1 VTLRSRLVLA
11 LVTMAAILVA
21 PLFIA
26 YDSLNS
32 MRSALR
38 GVQEQDL
45 NATLLL
51 SRVRTAAVELRQA
64 ELQAVYAT
72 DTVARGRPSARV
84 ADAVSALRALSDS
97 LASYGLNVA
106 HSQLESTLDRVEAA
120 IPAEIDA
127 VRRGRGERADSLS
140 KQLQPV
146 MFRLD
151 SIAERTGALLQ
162 QRTADKVEEANVE
175 AGNAQRL
182 TTTAFGFA
190 VALAGLIAIWLTTTI
205 SRPVRDLESGMEAV
219 ADGDFSYHLG
229 IEPMR
234 HDEFGRLA
242 ESYQTMVQQLKQLD
256 QLKAEFVSVASHELK
271 TPINVIIG
279 YLQLLQENV
288 YGDLTPKQR
297 DICLTLASQA
307 QALSRLVRQ
316 LLDVSRFEAGGG
328 KLELRP
334 MPLGPF
340 LAELETTFRVLA
352 IQRGVRF
359 HVDRGSRLP
368 DQVVWDEDRMS
379 EVLGNLLANAFKFT
393 DRGGTVELAVSAA
406 ADTVTMRV
414 RDTGAGIPPENV
426 PYIFEKFF
434 QADNQAS
441 ASAKGTGLGLAI
453 AKTIVTEHGG
463 TISVESAVG
472 GGTTFSI
479 TLPVRA
485 SGGRHHALD
494 DTRLPDHTI
503 EPPSRERFPEL
514 SAS

>member
-1 VTLRSRLVLA
+1 
-11 LVTMAAILVA
+11 MAAILVA

-26 YDSLNS
+26 YNSLNS
-32 MRSALR
+32 MRDALR
-38 GVQEQDL
+38 GVQKQDL
-45 NATLLL
+45 DATLLL
-51 SRVRTAAVELRQA
+51 ARIRTAGEELRQA
-64 ELQAVYAT
+64 ELQLVYAT
-72 DTVARGRPSARV
+72 DTG
-84 ADAVSALRALSDS
+84 AVGSPDTRMAAAVTSIRALSDS
-97 LASYGLNVA
+97 LTGFGLANARADIV
-106 HSQLESTLDRVEAA
+106 STLDQVEAT
-120 IPAEIDA
+120 IPVEFDA
-127 VRRGRGERADSLS
+127 VRRGRGERADSIS
-140 KQLQPV
+140 KRLQPV
-146 MFRLD
+146 LLRVD
-151 SIAERTGALLQ
+151 SIVERSGNFLQ
-162 QRTADKVEEANVE
+162 ARTAEKVEFANIE
-175 AGNAQRL
+175 AGNAQQL
-182 TTTAFGFA
+182 TTSAFGVA

-297 DICLTLASQA
+297 EICLTLASQA

-334 MPLGPF
+334 MPFGPF

-352 IQRGVRF
+352 IQRSVRF
-359 HVDRGSRLP
+359 HVDRGPRLP

-379 EVLGNLLANAFKFT
+379 EVLGNLLSNAFKFT
-393 DRGGTVELAVSAA
+393 ERGGTVELSVSASN
-406 ADTVTMRV
+406 DLVQMHV
-414 RDTGAGIPPENV
+414 RDTGAGIPPQNV

-453 AKTIVTEHGG
+453 AKTIVTAHGG
-463 TISVESAVG
+463 TIGVESTLG
-472 GGTTFSI
+472 SGTRFSI

-485 SGGRHHALD
+485 TGGRHHALD
-494 DTRLPDHTI
+494 DHRV
-503 EPPSRERFPEL
+503 PPSALDSASERMPEL

>member
-1 VTLRSRLVLA
+1 
-11 LVTMAAILVA
+11 MAAILVA

-26 YDSLNS
+26 YNSLNS
-32 MRSALR
+32 MRDALR
-38 GVQEQDL
+38 GVQKQDL
-45 NATLLL
+45 DATLLL
-51 SRVRTAAVELRQA
+51 ARIRTAAEALRQA
-64 ELQAVYAT
+64 ELQLVYAT
-72 DTVARGRPSARV
+72 DSGAIDRPDTRMA
-84 ADAVSALRALSDS
+84 AAVSSIRTLSDS
-97 LASYGLNVA
+97 LGGFGLDNAQAEIV
-106 HSQLESTLDRVEAA
+106 STLDQVEAT
-120 IPAEIDA
+120 IPVEFDA
-127 VRRGRGERADSLS
+127 VRRGRGERADSIS
-140 KQLQPV
+140 KRLQPV
-146 MFRLD
+146 LLRVD
-151 SIAERTGALLQ
+151 SIVERSGNFLQ
-162 QRTADKVEEANVE
+162 ARTAQKVELANIE
-175 AGNAQRL
+175 AGNAQQL
-182 TTTAFGFA
+182 TTTAFGVA

-205 SRPVRDLESGMEAV
+205 SQPVRDLESGMEAV
-219 ADGDFSYHLG
+219 ADGDFTYHLG

-297 DICLTLASQA
+297 EICLTLASQA

-334 MPLGPF
+334 MPFGPF

-352 IQRGVRF
+352 IQRSVRF
-359 HVDRGSRLP
+359 NVDRGSRLP

-379 EVLGNLLANAFKFT
+379 EVLGNLLSNAFKFT
-393 DRGGTVELAVSAA
+393 ERGGTVELSVSSAN
-406 ADTVTMRV
+406 DMVHMHV
-414 RDTGAGIPPENV
+414 RDTGAGIPPQNV

-453 AKTIVTEHGG
+453 AKTIVTAHGG
-463 TISVESAVG
+463 TIAVESTLGA
-472 GGTTFSI
+472 GTSFSI
-479 TLPVRA
+479 TMPVRA

-494 DTRLPDHTI
+494 DHRLPASAL
-503 EPPSRERFPEL
+503 EPASERMPEL

>member
-1 VTLRSRLVLA
+1 VTLRSRLALA

-26 YDSLNS
+26 YNSLNS
-32 MRSALR
+32 MREALR

-51 SRVRTAAVELRQA
+51 ARIRTAGEELRQA
-64 ELQAVYAT
+64 ELQLVYAT
-72 DTVARGRPSARV
+72 DSGAVGRPDTRMGA
-84 ADAVSALRALSDS
+84 AVTGVRTLADS
-97 LASYGLNVA
+97 LARYGLDNA
-106 HSQLESTLDRVEAA
+106 QAEITATLDRVEAA
-120 IPAEIDA
+120 IPVEFDA
-127 VRRGRGERADSLS
+127 VRRGRGERADSIS

-146 MFRLD
+146 LLRVD
-151 SIAERTGALLQ
+151 SIVERSGTFLRD
-162 QRTADKVEEANVE
+162 RTAKKVEIANIE
-175 AGNAQRL
+175 AGNAQQL

-190 VALAGLIAIWLTTTI
+190 VALAGLIAVWLTATI

-242 ESYQTMVQQLKQLD
+242 ASYQTMVQQLKQLD

-288 YGDLTPKQR
+288 YGDLTPQQR
-297 DICLTLASQA
+297 EICLTLASQA

-334 MPLGPF
+334 MPFGPF

-359 HVDRGSRLP
+359 QVDRGSRLP

-379 EVLGNLLANAFKFT
+379 EVLGNLLSNAFKFT
-393 DRGGTVELAVSAA
+393 ERGGTVELSVVAA
-406 ADTVTMRV
+406 NDTVQMHV

-453 AKTIVTEHGG
+453 AKSIVTAHGG
-463 TISVESAVG
+463 TIAVESTLGA
-472 GGTTFSI
+472 GTRFSI

-494 DTRLPDHTI
+494 DDRVPERLP
-503 EPPSRERFPEL
+503 ESSAGRMPEL

>member
-1 VTLRSRLVLA
+1 VTLRSRLALA

-32 MRSALR
+32 MRAAVR
-38 GVQEQDL
+38 NVQEQDL
-45 NATLLL
+45 NATMLLA
-51 SRVRTAAVELRQA
+51 RIRTAAEELRQA
-64 ELQAVYAT
+64 ELQLVYAT
-72 DTVARGRPSARV
+72 DSTTVESPAARV
-84 ADAVSALRALSDS
+84 TRAVNTIRALSDS
-97 LASYGLNVA
+97 LTGYGLGNSRAEIVT
-106 HSQLESTLDRVEAA
+106 TLDRVSAA
-120 IPAEIDA
+120 LPGELEA
-127 VRRGRGERADSLS
+127 VRRGKGERADSLS
-140 KQLQPV
+140 KLLQPV
-146 MFRLD
+146 MLRVD
-151 SIAERTGALLQ
+151 STVERTGTFLQ
-162 QRTADKVEEANVE
+162 SRTAEKVEQANNE
-175 AGNAQRL
+175 AGSAQQL
-182 TTTAFGFA
+182 TTTAFALA
-190 VALAGLIAIWLTTTI
+190 VALAGLIAIWLTATI
-205 SRPVRDLESGMEAV
+205 SRPVSDLESGMQAV
-219 ADGDFSYHLG
+219 ADGDFSYRLS

-288 YGDLTPKQR
+288 YGELTPKQR
-297 DICLTLASQA
+297 EICLTLASQA

-328 KLELRP
+328 KLELRA
-334 MPLGPF
+334 MHLIPF

-352 IQRGVRF
+352 IQRGIRF

-379 EVLGNLLANAFKFT
+379 EVLGNLLSNAFKFT
-393 DRGGTVELAVSAA
+393 ERGGTVELKVAAVKDS
-406 ADTVTMRV
+406 VEMRV
-414 RDTGAGIPPENV
+414 RDSGAGIPPENV
-426 PYIFEKFF
+426 PFIFEKFF

-453 AKTIVTEHGG
+453 AKSIVTAHGG
-463 TISVESAVG
+463 SISVESTLGA
-472 GGTTFSI
+472 GTTFAI

-485 SGGRHHALD
+485 SGGRHHVLD
-494 DTRLPDHTI
+494 GEHVAEHQPERRVERL
-503 EPPSRERFPEL
+503 PEL

>member
-1 VTLRSRLVLA
+1 
-11 LVTMAAILVA
+11 MAAILVA

-26 YDSLNS
+26 YDALNS
-32 MRSALR
+32 TRAAVR

-45 NATLLL
+45 NGMLLL
-51 SRVRTAAVELRQA
+51 TRIRTAAEELRQA
-64 ELQAVYAT
+64 ELQLVYAT
-72 DTVARGRPSARV
+72 DSGAVGRPDTRMTAATAS
-84 ADAVSALRALSDS
+84 LRTLSDS
-97 LASYGLNVA
+97 LTNYGLENARADIV
-106 HSQLESTLDRVEAA
+106 STLNRVDAA
-120 IPAEIDA
+120 IPTEFDA
-127 VRRGRGERADSLS
+127 VRRGRGEHADSLS

-146 MFRLD
+146 MLRLD
-151 SIAERTGALLQ
+151 SIAESTGMFLQ
-162 QRTADKVEEANVE
+162 SRTAQKVEAANLD
-175 AGNAQRL
+175 AANAQRL

-190 VALAGLIAIWLTTTI
+190 VAAAALIAIWVTATI
-205 SRPVRDLESGMEAV
+205 SRPVRDLETGMQTV
-219 ADGDFSYHLG
+219 ADGDFSYHLS
-229 IEPMR
+229 IEPRR

-288 YGDLTPKQR
+288 YGELTPKQR
-297 DICLTLASQA
+297 EICLTLASQA

-328 KLELRP
+328 KLELRS

-359 HVDRGSRLP
+359 YVDRGSRLP

-379 EVLGNLLANAFKFT
+379 EVLGNLLSNAFKFT
-393 DRGGTVELAVSAA
+393 ERGGTVELSVVAVNDA
-406 ADTVTMRV
+406 VQMRV
-414 RDTGAGIPPENV
+414 RDSGAGIPPENV

-453 AKTIVTEHGG
+453 AKSIVSAHGG
-463 TISVESAVG
+463 TIAVESTLGA
-472 GGTTFSI
+472 GTTFSI

-485 SGGRHHALD
+485 SAGRHHALD
-494 DTRLPDHTI
+494 DQREAERAPERPPERL
-503 EPPSRERFPEL
+503 REL

>member
-1 VTLRSRLVLA
+1 VTLRSRLALA

-32 MRSALR
+32 MREAVR
-38 GVQEQDL
+38 GVQQQDL

-51 SRVRTAAVELRQA
+51 ARIRAAAEELRQA
-64 ELQAVYAT
+64 ELQMVYAT
-72 DTVARGRPSARV
+72 DSGGAESPDTRV
-84 ADAVSALRALSDS
+84 ATAMTTLRTLADS
-97 LASYGLNVA
+97 LPAFGLDNSRA
-106 HSQLESTLDRVEAA
+106 RIAGTLDHVDAA
-120 IPAEIDA
+120 LPAEFAA
-127 VRRGRGERADSLS
+127 VRRGKGERADSLS
-140 KQLQPV
+140 KSLQPIMLRV
-146 MFRLD
+146 D
-151 SIAERTGALLQ
+151 SIVEQTAMFLQ
-162 QRTADKVEEANVE
+162 GRTAQKVEQANSE
-175 AGNAQRL
+175 AGTAQQL
-182 TTTAFGFA
+182 TTTTFGVA

-205 SRPVRDLESGMEAV
+205 SRPVRDLETGMEAV
-219 ADGDFSYHLG
+219 ADGDFSYRLS

-256 QLKAEFVSVASHELK
+256 ELKAEFVSVASHELK

-288 YGDLTPKQR
+288 YGELTPKQR
-297 DICLTLASQA
+297 EICLTLASQA

-334 MPLGPF
+334 MTLSPF

-352 IQRGVRF
+352 IQRNVRF
-359 HVDRGSRLP
+359 HVNRGSHLP

-379 EVLGNLLANAFKFT
+379 EVLGNLLSNAFKFT
-393 DRGGTVELAVSAA
+393 ERGGTVELSVVARD
-406 ADTVTMRV
+406 DTVQMSV
-414 RDTGAGIPPENV
+414 RDTGAGIPPEHV

-441 ASAKGTGLGLAI
+441 ASSKGTGLGLAI
-453 AKTIVTEHGG
+453 AKTIVSAHGG
-463 TISVESAVG
+463 SISVDSTLG
-472 GGTTFSI
+472 KGTTFSI
-479 TLPVRA
+479 SLPTRA

-494 DTRLPDHTI
+494 EQRTADQSDGDRT
-503 EPPSRERFPEL
+503 EPLHEL

>member
-1 VTLRSRLVLA
+1 
-11 LVTMAAILVA
+11 MAAILVA

-32 MRSALR
+32 MRAAVR
-38 GVQEQDL
+38 NVQDQDL

-51 SRVRTAAVELRQA
+51 ARIRTAAEELRQA
-64 ELQAVYAT
+64 ELQLVYAT
-72 DTVARGRPSARV
+72 DSSTVTSPGTRLTA
-84 ADAVSALRALSDS
+84 AVSVLRVLSDS
-97 LASYGLNVA
+97 LVAYGLEGRRSEIVA
-106 HSQLESTLDRVEAA
+106 TLDRVDAA
-120 IPAEIDA
+120 LPAEFDA
-127 VRRGRGERADSLS
+127 VRRGKGERADSLS
-140 KQLQPV
+140 KLLQPV
-146 MFRLD
+146 MLSVD
-151 SIAERTGALLQ
+151 STVERTGAYLQ
-162 QRTADKVEEANVE
+162 SRTAEKVEEANVE

-182 TTTAFGFA
+182 TTTTFALA
-190 VALAGLIAIWLTTTI
+190 VALAGLIAIWLTATI
-205 SRPVRDLESGMEAV
+205 SRPVSDLESGMQAV
-219 ADGDFSYHLG
+219 ADGDFSYRLS

-242 ESYQTMVQQLKQLD
+242 ESYQTMAQQLNQLD

-297 DICLTLASQA
+297 EICLTLASQA

-334 MPLGPF
+334 TRLIPF
-340 LAELETTFRVLA
+340 LAELESTFRVLA
-352 IQRGVRF
+352 IQRGIQF
-359 HVDRGSRLP
+359 HVERGSRLP

-379 EVLGNLLANAFKFT
+379 EVLGNLLSNAFKFT
-393 DRGGTVELAVSAA
+393 ERGGTVELTVAAVKDS
-406 ADTVTMRV
+406 VEMRV
-414 RDTGAGIPPENV
+414 RDTGAGIPAENV
-426 PYIFEKFF
+426 PFIFEKFF

-453 AKTIVTEHGG
+453 AKSIVNAHGG
-463 TISVESAVG
+463 SISVESSVG
-472 GGTTFSI
+472 SGTTFAIS
-479 TLPVRA
+479 LPVRA

-494 DTRLPDHTI
+494 SERATEHSTQRPVERL
-503 EPPSRERFPEL
+503 REL

>member
-1 VTLRSRLVLA
+1 
-11 LVTMAAILVA
+11 MAAILVA

-26 YDSLNS
+26 YTSLNN
-32 MRSALR
+32 MREALR
-38 GVQEQDL
+38 GVQKQDL
-45 NATLLL
+45 DATLLL
-51 SRVRTAAVELRQA
+51 ARIRTAAEELRQA
-64 ELQAVYAT
+64 ELQLVYAT
-72 DTVARGRPSARV
+72 DSGAIGRPDTRIAAVV
-84 ADAVSALRALSDS
+84 AGMRALSDS
-97 LASYGLNVA
+97 LSGFDLGGAQA
-106 HSQLESTLDRVEAA
+106 QIASTLDRIEQTIPVEF
-120 IPAEIDA
+120 DA
-127 VRRGRGERADSLS
+127 VQRGRKERADTIS

-146 MFRLD
+146 LLRVD
-151 SIAERTGALLQ
+151 SIVEGSGTFLRERTAQ
-162 QRTADKVEEANVE
+162 KVEFANVD
-175 AGNAQRL
+175 AGRAQQL

-205 SRPVRDLESGMEAV
+205 SRPVRDLERGMEAV
-219 ADGDFSYHLG
+219 ADGDFSYRLAV
-229 IEPMR
+229 EPIR

-288 YGDLTPKQR
+288 YGDLTPNQR
-297 DICLTLASQA
+297 EICLTLASQA
-307 QALSRLVRQ
+307 QSLSRLVRQ

-328 KLELRP
+328 KLELRS

-359 HVDRGSRLP
+359 RVDRGPRLP
-368 DQVVWDEDRMS
+368 DHVVWDEDRMS
-379 EVLGNLLANAFKFT
+379 EVLGNLLSNAFKFT
-393 DRGGTVELAVSAA
+393 ERGGMVELSVAASNDAVQ
-406 ADTVTMRV
+406 MQV
-414 RDTGAGIPPENV
+414 RDTGAGIPPQNV

-453 AKTIVTEHGG
+453 AKTIVTAHGG
-463 TISVESAVG
+463 TIDVESTLGA
-472 GGTTFSI
+472 GTRFSI

-494 DTRLPDHTI
+494 DHRTPDASSLT
-503 EPPSRERFPEL
+503 SAERMVEL

>member
-1 VTLRSRLVLA
+1 
-11 LVTMAAILVA
+11 MAAILVA

-32 MRSALR
+32 MRDALR
-38 GVQEQDL
+38 DVQKLDL

-51 SRVRTAAVELRQA
+51 ARIRTAAEELRQA
-64 ELQAVYAT
+64 ELQLVYAT
-72 DTVARGRPSARV
+72 DSGAIDRPDTRMA
-84 ADAVSALRALSDS
+84 AAVSSIRALSDS
-97 LASYGLNVA
+97 LGGFGLENAQAEIV
-106 HSQLESTLDRVEAA
+106 STLDQVEAT
-120 IPAEIDA
+120 IPVEFDA
-127 VRRGRGERADSLS
+127 VRRGRGERADSIS
-140 KQLQPV
+140 KRLQPV
-146 MFRLD
+146 LLRVD
-151 SIAERTGALLQ
+151 SIVARSGDFLQ
-162 QRTADKVEEANVE
+162 ARTAEKVELANIE
-175 AGNAQRL
+175 AGNAQQL
-182 TTTAFGFA
+182 TTTAFGVA

-205 SRPVRDLESGMEAV
+205 SQPVRDLERGMEAV
-219 ADGDFSYHLG
+219 ADGDFSYHLD

-297 DICLTLASQA
+297 EICLTLASQA

-334 MPLGPF
+334 MPFGPF

-352 IQRGVRF
+352 IQRSVRF
-359 HVDRGSRLP
+359 NVDRGSRLP

-379 EVLGNLLANAFKFT
+379 EVLGNLLSNAFKFT
-393 DRGGTVELAVSAA
+393 ERGGTVELSVSSAN
-406 ADTVTMRV
+406 DKVHMHV
-414 RDTGAGIPPENV
+414 RDTGAGIPPQNV
-426 PYIFEKFF
+426 PYIFDKFF

-453 AKTIVTEHGG
+453 AKTIVTAHGG
-463 TISVESAVG
+463 TIGVESTLGA
-472 GGTTFSI
+472 GTRFSI
-479 TLPVRA
+479 TMPVRA

-494 DTRLPDHTI
+494 DHRLPASALD
-503 EPPSRERFPEL
+503 PASERMPEL
-514 SAS
+514 TAS

>member
-1 VTLRSRLVLA
+1 VTLRSRLALA

-32 MRSALR
+32 MRAAVR
-38 GVQEQDL
+38 NIQEQDL

-51 SRVRTAAVELRQA
+51 ARIRSAAEELRQA
-64 ELQAVYAT
+64 ELQLVYAT
-72 DTVARGRPSARV
+72 DSTTVEATTVRV
-84 ADAVSALRALSDS
+84 TAAVNALRALSDS
-97 LASYGLNVA
+97 LTGYGLGGSRSEIV
-106 HSQLESTLDRVEAA
+106 STLDRVSAA
-120 IPAEIDA
+120 WPAEFEA
-127 VRRGRGERADSLS
+127 VRRGKGERADSLS
-140 KQLQPV
+140 KLLQPIMLRV
-146 MFRLD
+146 D
-151 SIAERTGALLQ
+151 STVERTGTYLQ
-162 QRTADKVEEANVE
+162 QRTAEKVEQANIEA
-175 AGNAQRL
+175 ASAQRL
-182 TTTAFGFA
+182 TTTAFALA
-190 VALAGLIAIWLTTTI
+190 VALAGLIAIWLTATI
-205 SRPVRDLESGMEAV
+205 SRPVSDLESGMQTV
-219 ADGDFSYHLG
+219 ADGDFSYRLS

-288 YGDLTPKQR
+288 YGELTPKQR
-297 DICLTLASQA
+297 EICLTLASQA

-328 KLELRP
+328 KLELRA
-334 MPLGPF
+334 MQLIPF

-352 IQRGVRF
+352 IQRGIRF

-379 EVLGNLLANAFKFT
+379 EVLGNLLSNAFKFT
-393 DRGGTVELAVSAA
+393 ERGGTVELTVAAVKDS
-406 ADTVTMRV
+406 VQMRV

-426 PYIFEKFF
+426 PFIFEKFF

-453 AKTIVTEHGG
+453 AKSIVNAHGG
-463 TISVESAVG
+463 SISVESTLG
-472 GGTTFSI
+472 SGTTFAI
-479 TLPVRA
+479 TLPIRA

-494 DTRLPDHTI
+494 SERLADH
-503 EPPSRERFPEL
+503 PAERRMERLQEL

>member
-1 VTLRSRLVLA
+1 VTLRSRLALA

-26 YDSLNS
+26 YDSLNR
-32 MRSALR
+32 MREAVR
-38 GVQEQDL
+38 GVQQQDL

-51 SRVRTAAVELRQA
+51 ARIRAAAEELRQA
-64 ELQAVYAT
+64 ELQMVYAT
-72 DTVARGRPSARV
+72 DSGGAANPDTRV
-84 ADAVSALRALSDS
+84 ATAMTTLRTLADS
-97 LASYGLNVA
+97 LPVFGLENSRA
-106 HSQLESTLDRVEAA
+106 DIAGTLDHVDAA
-120 IPAEIDA
+120 LPAEFAA
-127 VRRGRGERADSLS
+127 VRRGKGERADSLS
-140 KQLQPV
+140 KALQPIMLRV
-146 MFRLD
+146 D
-151 SIAERTGALLQ
+151 SIVERTAMFLQ
-162 QRTADKVEEANVE
+162 GRTAQKVEEANSE
-175 AGNAQRL
+175 AGTAQQL
-182 TTTAFGFA
+182 TTTTFGVA

-219 ADGDFSYHLG
+219 ADGDFSYRLS

-242 ESYQTMVQQLKQLD
+242 ASYQTMVQQLKQLD
-256 QLKAEFVSVASHELK
+256 ELKAEFVSVASHELK

-288 YGDLTPKQR
+288 YGELTPKQR
-297 DICLTLASQA
+297 EICLTLASQA

-328 KLELRP
+328 KLELRA
-334 MPLGPF
+334 MGLSPF

-352 IQRGVRF
+352 IQRNVRF
-359 HVDRGSRLP
+359 HVNRGSRLP

-379 EVLGNLLANAFKFT
+379 EVLGNLLSNAFKFT
-393 DRGGTVELAVSAA
+393 ERGGTVELAVVARD
-406 ADTVTMRV
+406 DTVEMSV

-441 ASAKGTGLGLAI
+441 ASSKGTGLGLAI
-453 AKTIVTEHGG
+453 AKTIVSAHGG
-463 TISVESAVG
+463 SISVDSTLG
-472 GGTTFSI
+472 KGTTFSI
-479 TLPVRA
+479 SLPVRA

-494 DTRLPDHTI
+494 EQRTAEPSDGERTERLH
-503 EPPSRERFPEL
+503 EL

>member
-1 VTLRSRLVLA
+1 
-11 LVTMAAILVA
+11 MAAILVA

-32 MRSALR
+32 MRAD
-38 GVQEQDL
+38 VQNIREQDL

-51 SRVRTAAVELRQA
+51 ARIRTAADELRQA
-64 ELQAVYAT
+64 ELQLVYAT
-72 DTVARGRPSARV
+72 DSTVTPPGSRV
-84 ADAVSALRALSDS
+84 RAAIASIRLLADS
-97 LASYGLNVA
+97 LNAFDLGGTRGDIG
-106 HSQLESTLDRVEAA
+106 STLDRVEAA
-120 IPAEIDA
+120 LPAEMEA
-127 VRRGRGERADSLS
+127 VRRRQGELADSLS
-140 KQLQPV
+140 TRLRPV
-146 MFRLD
+146 MLLVD
-151 SIAERTGALLQ
+151 SILERTGTYVQDRTSQKVLL
-162 QRTADKVEEANVE
+162 ANEEAE
-175 AGNAQRL
+175 QAQRL

-205 SRPVRDLESGMEAV
+205 SRPVRDLESGMQAV
-219 ADGDFSYHLG
+219 ADGDFTYHLS

-288 YGDLTPKQR
+288 YGELTPKQR
-297 DICLTLASQA
+297 EICLTLASQA

-328 KLELRP
+328 KLEPRP
-334 MPLGPF
+334 MRLTSF

-352 IQRGVRF
+352 IQRGIRF
-359 HVDRGSRLP
+359 QVDRGPRLP

-379 EVLGNLLANAFKFT
+379 EVLGNLLSNAFKFT
-393 DRGGTVELAVSAA
+393 DRGGAVELTVAAVGDAIG
-406 ADTVTMRV
+406 MRV

-426 PYIFEKFF
+426 PFVFEKFF
-434 QADNQAS
+434 QANNQAS

-453 AKTIVTEHGG
+453 AKSIVAAHGG
-463 TISVESAVG
+463 TIGVESAVG
-472 GGTTFSI
+472 KGTTFAI
-479 TLPVRA
+479 TMPIRA
-485 SGGRHHALD
+485 VGGRHHAPESDRLAQRPD
-494 DTRLPDHTI
+494 DAASGRLQ
-503 EPPSRERFPEL
+503 EA

>member
-1 VTLRSRLVLA
+1 VTLRSRLALA

-38 GVQEQDL
+38 GVQVHDL
-45 NATLLL
+45 NATLLIA
-51 SRVRTAAVELRQA
+51 RVRTAAEELRQA
-64 ELQAVYAT
+64 ELQLVYAT
-72 DTVARGRPSARV
+72 DSGAAGRPDTRV
-84 ADAVSALRALSDS
+84 ATAISALRALSDS
-97 LASYGLNVA
+97 LAAYGLSTA
-106 HSQLESTLDRVEAA
+106 HSQIETTLDRVEAA
-120 IPAEIDA
+120 IPPEFDA
-127 VRRGRGERADSLS
+127 VRRGQGERADSLS
-140 KQLQPV
+140 KQQPV
-146 MFRLD
+146 MLRLD
-151 SIAERTGALLQ
+151 SIADRTSTFLQ
-162 QRTADKVEEANVE
+162 ARTAEKVEEANVE
-175 AGNAQRL
+175 AGNAQRV
-182 TTTAFGFA
+182 TTQAFGFA

-219 ADGDFSYHLG
+219 ADGDFSYHLA

-242 ESYQTMVQQLKQLD
+242 ASYQTMVQQLKQLD

-288 YGDLTPKQR
+288 YGELTPKQR
-297 DICLTLASQA
+297 DICLTLAAQA

-334 MPLGPF
+334 IPLGPF

-379 EVLGNLLANAFKFT
+379 EVLGNLLSNAFKFT
-393 DRGGTVELAVSAA
+393 ERGGVVELWISAVG
-406 ADTVTMRV
+406 DTVQMRV
-414 RDTGAGIPPENV
+414 RDTGAGIPPEHV
-426 PYIFEKFF
+426 PHIFEKFF
-434 QADNQAS
+434 QADNQAA

-453 AKTIVTEHGG
+453 AKTIVTAHGG
-463 TISVESAVG
+463 TIGVESTLG
-472 GGTTFSI
+472 SGTTFSL

-494 DTRLPDHTI
+494 DHRIPDRAI
-503 EPPSRERFPEL
+503 EPVREPLQEL

>member
-1 VTLRSRLVLA
+1 
-11 LVTMAAILVA
+11 MAAILVA

-26 YDSLNS
+26 YDSLNT
-32 MRSALR
+32 MRGALR
-38 GVQEQDL
+38 EVQEQDL
-45 NATLLL
+45 YATLLL
-51 SRVRTAAVELRQA
+51 ARIRSAAEALRQA
-64 ELQAVYAT
+64 ELQLVYAT
-72 DTVARGRPSARV
+72 DSGAVGRPDTRV
-84 ADAVSALRALSDS
+84 VAAIGALRTLSDS
-97 LASYGLNVA
+97 LVGFGLQNARADIV
-106 HSQLESTLDRVEAA
+106 STLDLVAAA
-120 IPAEIDA
+120 IPAEFDA

-146 MFRLD
+146 MLRVD
-151 SIAERTGALLQ
+151 SIVEQTSTFLQ
-162 QRTADKVEEANVE
+162 QRTAQKVQQANIE
-175 AGNAQRL
+175 AGSAQQL

-190 VALAGLIAIWLTTTI
+190 VVLAGLIAIWLTTTI
-205 SRPVRDLESGMEAV
+205 SQPVRDLESGMEAV
-219 ADGDFSYHLG
+219 ADGDFSYHLA
-229 IEPMR
+229 IEPKR

-242 ESYQTMVQQLKQLD
+242 VSFQAMVQQLKQLD

-288 YGDLTPKQR
+288 YGELTPKQR
-297 DICLTLASQA
+297 EICLTLASQA

-334 MPLGPF
+334 VKLGAF

-352 IQRGVRF
+352 IQRGIRF

-379 EVLGNLLANAFKFT
+379 EVLGNLLSNAFKFT
-393 DRGGTVELAVSAA
+393 DRGGTVELSVASANDAVQ
-406 ADTVTMRV
+406 MNV
-414 RDTGAGIPPENV
+414 RDSGAGIPPENV

-453 AKTIVTEHGG
+453 AKSIVTAHGG
-463 TISVESAVG
+463 TINVESKLG
-472 GGTTFSI
+472 SGTTFSI
-479 TLPVRA
+479 GLPVRA

-494 DTRLPDHTI
+494 DHRTAEHGIERPTERL
-503 EPPSRERFPEL
+503 REL

>member
-1 VTLRSRLVLA
+1 
-11 LVTMAAILVA
+11 MAAILVA

-32 MRSALR
+32 MRAAVR
-38 GVQEQDL
+38 DIQEQDL

-51 SRVRTAAVELRQA
+51 ARIRTAADELRQA
-64 ELQAVYAT
+64 ELQLAYAADST
-72 DTVARGRPSARV
+72 APEPGARV
-84 ADAVSALRALSDS
+84 SAAVATVRAMADS
-97 LASYGLNVA
+97 LNAFDLGGTRTDINA
-106 HSQLESTLDRVEAA
+106 TLDRIEGA
-120 IPAEIDA
+120 IPAELAAIRA
-127 VRRGRGERADSLS
+127 HRLERADSLS
-140 KQLQPV
+140 TLLRPV
-146 MFRLD
+146 MLRVD
-151 SIAERTGALLQ
+151 SIVERSGTYLQ
-162 QRTADKVEEANVE
+162 DRTASKVVTANEEA
-175 AGNAQRL
+175 GSAQRL

-205 SRPVRDLESGMEAV
+205 SAPVRDLESGMEAV
-219 ADGDFSYHLG
+219 ADGDFSYRLS

-288 YGDLTPKQR
+288 YGELTPKQR
-297 DICLTLASQA
+297 EICLTLASQA

-334 MPLGPF
+334 VRLTPF

-352 IQRGVRF
+352 IQRGIRF
-359 HVDRGSRLP
+359 HVDRGPRLA

-379 EVLGNLLANAFKFT
+379 EVLGNLLSNAFKFT
-393 DRGGTVELAVSAA
+393 DRGGTVEL
-406 ADTVTMRV
+406 TVATVGDMIQMRV
-414 RDTGAGIPPENV
+414 RDTGAGIPAENV
-426 PYIFEKFF
+426 PFIFEKFF
-434 QADNQAS
+434 QANNQAS

-453 AKTIVTEHGG
+453 AKTIVEAHGG
-463 TISVESAVG
+463 AISVESALGV
-472 GGTTFSI
+472 GTTFSI
-479 TLPVRA
+479 AMPVRA
-485 SGGRHHALD
+485 SGGRHHLLD
-494 DTRLPDHTI
+494 ADRSGERPAEPTAGRLQ
-503 EPPSRERFPEL
+503 EV